1 MLGATNLAELKQS
14 YEENNSDEDDYSLKE
29 TTLNGYKAIVMTYS
43 DWLGATMRVDVDFG
57 GSHDGWY
64 GISFAVSG
72 DTLSDCDTELIWA
85 IIESMEL
92 MK

>member
-1 MLGATNLAELKQS
+1 MKQ
-14 YEENNSDEDDYSLKE
+14 
-29 TTLNGYKAIVMTYS
+29 I
-43 DWLGATMRVDVDFG
+43 
-57 GSHDGWY
+57 
-64 GISFAVSG
+64 AVSG